1 MYDIFIAANPFLVAL
16 TPSVIEVNFSD
27 PLTLFFQAA
36 HDSNGII
43 NSVMLLTLE
52 HTSIDGIETNYTVQ
66 QNRSSSNM
74 QIFSITFDEA
84 TGNLAGTFD
93 ACKSM

>member
-1 MYDIFIAANPFLVAL
+1 M
-16 TPSVIEVNFSD
+16 TEVNFSD

-36 HDSNGII
+36 YNSNGIS
-43 NSVMLLTLE
+43 NSVMFLTLE
-52 HTSIDGIETNYTVQ
+52 HISIDGIETNYTVQ

-84 TGNLAGTFD
+84 TGNLAGTFN
-93 ACKSM
+93 ACKLM